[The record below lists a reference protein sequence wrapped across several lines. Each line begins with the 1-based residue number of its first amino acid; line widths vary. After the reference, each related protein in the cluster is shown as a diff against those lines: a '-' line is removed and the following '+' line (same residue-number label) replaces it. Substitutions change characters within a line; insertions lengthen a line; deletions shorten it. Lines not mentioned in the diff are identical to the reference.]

1 MELSDVF
8 KKRRSVRAFQDKP
21 VPQEKIKKI
30 LEAANSAPSAGNL
43 QAYEIFLVKEKSV
56 KKRLAEAALDQ
67 DFIARAPVVLVFFAN
82 PKKSAVRYGERGET
96 LYSIQDATIAA
107 TFAWLSV
114 VDQGL
119 STVWVGAFYD
129 DKVVATLKADPSL
142 IPVAILPVGFPAE
155 APVSP
160 PRRSLSD
167 LVHEV

>member
-1 MELSDVF
+1 MQFAAVL
-8 KKRRSVRAFQDKP
+8 KTRRSVRSFKDKSIEE
-21 VPQEKIKKI
+21 EKIKKI
-30 LEAANSAPSAGNL
+30 FQAANSAPSAGNL

-56 KKRLAEAALDQ
+56 KKRLAEAALNQ
-67 DFIARAPVVLVFFAN
+67 DFIAQAPVVLVFFAN
-82 PKKSAVRYGERGET
+82 PGKSATRYGERGRT
-96 LYSIQDATIAA
+96 LYALQDATIAA
-107 TFAWLSV
+107 SFAWLSV

-142 IPVAILPVGFPAE
+142 IPVVILSIGYPAE